1 MILRNDIFSNNDIAL
16 FAFTNLTPDIYIYI
30 YLHIYIYVYVY
41 IYMYNVYI
49 ISIDMQFSM
58 LIWDENP
65 HFSSRIMG
73 QVANRPAEVGCGL
86 CGSGVLVSDVSPKT

>member
-1 MILRNDIFSNNDIAL
+1 MY
-16 FAFTNLTPDIYIYI
+16 IYIYI
-30 YLHIYIYVYVY
+30 CIDIC

-49 ISIDMQFSM
+49 ISVDMQISI

-86 CGSGVLVSDVSPKT
+86 CGSGVVVSDVSPKT

>member
-1 MILRNDIFSNNDIAL
+1 MILRNDIFQIMTLHFLPS
-16 FAFTNLTPDIYIYI
+16 LTAP
-30 YLHIYIYVYVY
+30 HIYIYVYVY
-41 IYMYNVYI
+41 IYMYNIYI